1 MRAEEGM
8 DEHGRIWEVLRGS
21 RGVRDGLG
29 GSGRARV
36 GLGRSGWVCKNLKS
50 LEWSGKV

>member
-1 MRAEEGM
+1 M

-29 GSGRARV
+29 GSGRV
-36 GLGRSGWVCKNLKS
+36 LGGPGGSGWVLKDLNT
-50 LEWSGKV
+50 LEWSVMV

>member
-1 MRAEEGM
+1 M

-29 GSGRARV
+29 GSGRV
-36 GLGRSGWVCKNLKS
+36 LEGPGGSGWVLKDLNT
-50 LEWSGKV
+50 LEWSIMV

>member
-1 MRAEEGM
+1 M

-29 GSGRARV
+29 GSGRV
-36 GLGRSGWVCKNLKS
+36 LEGPGGSGWVRKDLNS
-50 LEWSGKV
+50 LE

>member
-1 MRAEEGM
+1 M

-29 GSGRARV
+29 GSGRV
-36 GLGRSGWVCKNLKS
+36 LEGPGGSGWVLKDLNT
-50 LEWSGKV
+50 LEWSVMV